1 MEWKGREMPE
11 KDLKPLPD
19 SPLVSIVILNY
30 KRRDALRRVLD
41 TVKIQDYTNREI
53 ILVDNNSQDDIGSF
67 VVAEAPY
74 VRLIELTDNRGAC
87 GGRNAGIEAA
97 QGNIVI
103 TLDND
108 IFFES
113 PQELS
118 KMVATFKSHPEYQV
132 LAFFLGD
139 PDTGEVRSREWCHP
153 RNIADSSNL
162 EFETYYFV
170 EGAAAYRREVFQS
183 VGMYYEPIFLGNEG
197 HDLALRILDKG
208 FRILYAP
215 EIRARHL
222 MAADTRSS
230 ERTFYIYTRNYIWI
244 SYKDYH
250 FFDGF
255 RFLVPKILMMAFFS
269 LRTGHLWAYFRGVK
283 DGITGLSRISK
294 ERTPISR
301 KTAEFIDDLDKFRP
315 NWRVRLA
322 RHRGNPQI

>member
-1 MEWKGREMPE
+1 MPQKE
-11 KDLKPLPD
+11 LKPLPD

-30 KRRDALRRVLD
+30 KRRDALKRVLQ
-41 TVKIQDYTNREI
+41 TVQSQDYRNREV
-53 ILVDNNSQDDIGSF
+53 ILVDNNSQDGIASF
-67 VVAEAPY
+67 VAEEASF
-74 VRLIELTDNRGAC
+74 VRLIELTGNRGAC

-97 QGNIVI
+97 KGDIII

-108 IFFES
+108 IFFET

-118 KMVATFKSHPEYQV
+118 KLVDTFKAHPDYHV
-132 LAFFLGD
+132 LAMFLGD
-139 PDTGEVRSREWCHP
+139 PETGAVRSREWCHP
-153 RNIADSSNL
+153 RNIAEFS
-162 EFETYYFV
+162 EQQFETYYFV
-170 EGAAAYRREVFQS
+170 EGAAAYRREVLES
-183 VGMYYEPIFLGNEG
+183 AGMYYEPIFLGNEG

-215 EIRARHL
+215 NVRARHL

-250 FFDGF
+250 FWDGLW
-255 RFLVPKILMMAFFS
+255 FLVPKILMMAFFS
-269 LRTGHLWAYFRGVK
+269 LRTGHLWAYLRGLKDGVK
-283 DGITGLSRISK
+283 GLRQIGK

-301 KTAEFIDDLDKFRP
+301 HTAALIDEMDKFRP